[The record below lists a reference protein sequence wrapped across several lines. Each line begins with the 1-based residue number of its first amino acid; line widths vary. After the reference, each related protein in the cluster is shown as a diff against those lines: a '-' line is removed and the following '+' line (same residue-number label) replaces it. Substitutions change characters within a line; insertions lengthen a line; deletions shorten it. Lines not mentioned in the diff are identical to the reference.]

1 MANKM
6 NVVEL
11 SELVKTMEEK
21 NQRVLDSMNAI
32 GVKTEHIFVQKR
44 GAKYSVDVPM
54 PVFDMY
60 AEDMKGGVH
69 KGLFSIWQKN
79 PDFYVGFIYD
89 TNGKKVGFWNWG
101 TQYQAP
107 VWKDYKTQT
116 FHKDGL
122 FQCWLSEAVISLV
135 SQIWPA
141 DEA

>member
-1 MANKM
+1 MTKNIEFA
-6 NVVEL
+6 EI
-11 SELVKTMEEK
+11 VKAMENK
-21 NQRVLDSMNAI
+21 NQRVLDCMDVI
-32 GVKTEHIFVQKR
+32 GVKTEHIFIQK
-44 GAKYSVDVPM
+44 GNVKYSIDVPM
-54 PVFDMY
+54 PIFPMY

-69 KGLFSIWQKN
+69 EGRFSIWQKN
-79 PDFYVGFIYD
+79 PKFYVGFIYTAD
-89 TNGKKVGFWNWG
+89 MKKVGVWNWG

-122 FQCWLSEAVISLV
+122 FQCWLSEAVIPLV

>member
-1 MANKM
+1 MTKFDFK
-6 NVVEL
+6 L
-11 SELVKTMEEK
+11 TELVKSMENK
-21 NQRVLDSMNAI
+21 NVRALDCENVI
-32 GVKTEHIFVQKR
+32 GVKTEHIFIQK
-44 GAKYSVDVPM
+44 GNVKYSIDVPM
-54 PVFDMY
+54 PIFPMY

-79 PDFYVGFIYD
+79 PDFYVGFIYT

-135 SQIWPA
+135 SQIWLA
-141 DEA
+141 DED

>member
-1 MANKM
+1 MTKNI
-6 NVVEL
+6 EL
-11 SELVKTMEEK
+11 AEIVKAMENK
-21 NQRVLDSMNAI
+21 NQRVLDCMDVI
-32 GVKTEHIFVQKR
+32 GVKTEHIFIQK
-44 GAKYSVDVPM
+44 GNVKYSIDVPM
-54 PVFDMY
+54 PIFPMY

-79 PDFYVGFIYD
+79 PKFYVGFIYTAD
-89 TNGKKVGFWNWG
+89 MKKVGIWNWG

-122 FQCWLSEAVISLV
+122 FQCWLSEAVIPLV

-141 DEA
+141 DEV